1 MSAGAQ
7 TLSYVAGLDVASIY
21 RLQNDEIIV
30 PRASRNT
37 SRTAGRGR
45 PTSIVAKCGA
55 EATNRGFYGFGLTE
69 QSEYW
74 MSAGGGKS
82 TAEVGFERGCAADDS
97 DTIRRDTV
105 RCDAARC
112 DVMVDYL
119 TRTRLCSINTAPSEC
134 RSPWRMVLFASDSH
148 LGLLS
153 KSSSFPSLSGSLV
166 LVLGPDSCIQRTRFG
181 RNRVGKAVEMPG
193 CAYVRPKARPRWPL
207 RCSRR

>member
-1 MSAGAQ
+1 MSGVIKAKRRRCPPELRRCPTSQ
-7 TLSYVAGLDVASIY
+7 VSMS
-21 RLQNDEIIV
+21 RLY
-30 PRASRNT
+30 
-37 SRTAGRGR
+37 TA
-45 PTSIVAKCGA
+45 SIVAKCGA

-119 TRTRLCSINTAPSEC
+119 TRTRL
-134 RSPWRMVLFASDSH
+134 
-148 LGLLS
+148 GLLS